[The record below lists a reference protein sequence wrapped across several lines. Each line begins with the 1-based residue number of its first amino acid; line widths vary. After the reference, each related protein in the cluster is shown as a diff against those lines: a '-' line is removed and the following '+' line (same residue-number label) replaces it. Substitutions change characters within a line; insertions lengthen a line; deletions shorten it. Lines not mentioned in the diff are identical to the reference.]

1 MKEFNYDQICEMLI
15 GSTFLAG
22 GAGGSLEAGLKLFEN
37 LKEETLKLYE
47 IGDLEDTPETSAEY
61 ASILAVMGS
70 PSELEEHDFAS
81 ILSNTI
87 LQMRKRCTACSTY
100 KKITHVIPFAY
111 GGVSTA
117 IPAYLALTNDEFK
130 LADADG
136 SGRAVPSLDTAL
148 VSLNGAPIT
157 PFVMANETNDS
168 MCIDLANDT
177 DAAQCQIVSHSLR
190 TTSPLFTSVN
200 GAAGWPIKSSE
211 LKTYANPNSLTYAQK
226 LGACISQYIK
236 AKGEKTNT
244 SVFDYLNAHMEDF
257 KGCALG
263 DNTKGS
269 FTTLAK
275 AGKRKLQNGKEF
287 GVIQIYTKCPDDNI
301 QWEIRFINESMVI
314 FQNSKSALDAPVI
327 TAPSVITIFDETD
340 NIPLTNDYILAHI
353 EELKDHKVTL
363 GVMPAP
369 AKWWENREVKDMTE
383 IWRKSYDEIDYRGF
397 CLRYDNI
404 EGRL

>member
-1 MKEFNYDQICEMLI
+1 MKEFNYDQICEILI

-22 GAGGSLEAGLKLFEN
+22 GDGGSLKAGLRLFDN

-47 IGDLEDTPETSAEY
+47 MDDLVDTPETAGEY
-61 ASILAVMGS
+61 AAILAVMGS
-70 PSELEEHDFAS
+70 PSEIEEHDFAS

-87 LQMRKRCTACSTY
+87 LQMRKRCTACTTY
-100 KKITHVIPFAY
+100 KKITHVLPFEY
-111 GGVSTA
+111 GGVNTA
-117 IPAYLALTNDEFK
+117 IPIYLALTNDEFK

-136 SGRAVPSLDTAL
+136 SGRAVPSLDTTL

-157 PFVMANETNDS
+157 PFVLANANNDS

-177 DAAQCQIVSHSLR
+177 DAARCEEVSRSLS
-190 TTSPLFTSVN
+190 TSPLFPSVN

-211 LKTYANPNSLTYAQK
+211 LKTFANPNSLTYAQQ
-226 LGACISQYIK
+226 LGACIKQYIK
-236 AKGEKTNT
+236 TKGDKTNT

-257 KGCALG
+257 KGRALG
-263 DNTKGS
+263 DNTKGCK
-269 FTTLAK
+269 TTLAK

-301 QWEIRFINESMVI
+301 QWEIRFINESTVI
-314 FQNSKSALDAPVI
+314 YQNSKSALDAPVI
-327 TAPSVITIFDETD
+327 TAPDVITIFDETD
-340 NIPLTNDYILAHI
+340 NVPLTNDYILKHI
-353 EELKDHKVTL
+353 DELKDHKVSL

-369 AKWWENREVKDMTE
+369 AKWWEGRDTKAMTK
-383 IWRKSYDEIDYRGF
+383 IWRKYYDEVDYHGF
-397 CLRYDNI
+397 CLRYDNV